1 MYIYQLDKNPV
12 AIESILYKITVP
24 VQKNST
30 IMPKDTLT
38 ARQSEILDLIRGYI
52 ADEGCPPTRAEIA
65 RTLGFRS
72 PNAAEDHLRALQ
84 RKGYIEIVAGSSR
97 GIRLLD
103 DDFGLPVVGRVAAGE
118 PILAEQHIEDHQ
130 QLEPGLFHP
139 RADYLLRVHGDSMKD
154 AGILDN
160 DLLAVH
166 STPNAENGQI
176 VVARIDDEVTVKRF
190 QQRGS
195 IVRLL
200 PENPAYE
207 PIRIDLKDQ
216 PLVIEGLAVGVLRK
230 EI

>member
-1 MYIYQLDKNPV
+1 
-12 AIESILYKITVP
+12 
-24 VQKNST
+24 
-30 IMPKDTLT
+30 MPRDTLT
-38 ARQSEILDLIRGYI
+38 ARQSQILDLIRGYI

-65 RTLGFRS
+65 NILGFRS

-97 GIRLLD
+97 GIRLVD
-103 DDFGLPVVGRVAAGE
+103 EDPGLPVVGRVAAGE
-118 PILAEQHIEDHQ
+118 PILAEQHIEDYQ
-130 QLEPGLFHP
+130 QLEPGLFRP

-166 STPNAENGQI
+166 STQQAENGQI
-176 VVARIDDEVTVKRF
+176 VVARIDEEVTVKRF
-190 QQRGS
+190 RRRGS

>member
-1 MYIYQLDKNPV
+1 
-12 AIESILYKITVP
+12 
-24 VQKNST
+24 
-30 IMPKDTLT
+30 MPRDSLT
-38 ARQSEILDLIRGYI
+38 ARQSQILDLIRGYI

-65 RTLGFRS
+65 NILGFRS

-97 GIRLLD
+97 GIRLVD
-103 DDFGLPVVGRVAAGE
+103 EDPGLPVIGRVAAGE
-118 PILAEQHIEDHQ
+118 PILAEQHIEDYQ

-166 STPNAENGQI
+166 STQQAENGQI
-176 VVARIDDEVTVKRF
+176 VVARIDEEVTVKRF
-190 QQRGS
+190 RRRGS

-200 PENPAYE
+200 PENPDYE

>member
-1 MYIYQLDKNPV
+1 
-12 AIESILYKITVP
+12 
-24 VQKNST
+24 
-30 IMPKDTLT
+30 MPRDTLT
-38 ARQSEILDLIRGYI
+38 ARQSEILDLIRGHI

-65 RTLGFRS
+65 GTLGFRS
-72 PNAAEDHLRALQ
+72 PNAAEEHLRALQ
-84 RKGYIEIVAGSSR
+84 RKGYIEILAGSSR

-103 DDFGLPVVGRVAAGE
+103 EDFGLPVVGRVAAGE
-118 PILAEQHIEDHQ
+118 PILAEQNIEDHQ
-130 QLEPGLFHP
+130 PLEPDLFHP

-166 STPNAENGQI
+166 STPAAENGQI
-176 VVARIDDEVTVKRF
+176 VVARIDEEVTVKRF
-190 QQRGS
+190 RRRGS

>member
-1 MYIYQLDKNPV
+1 MTRD
-12 AIESILYKITVP
+12 S
-24 VQKNST
+24 
-30 IMPKDTLT
+30 LT
-38 ARQSEILDLIRGYI
+38 ARQSQILDLIRGYI

-65 RTLGFRS
+65 NTLGFRS

-97 GIRLLD
+97 GIRLVD
-103 DDFGLPVVGRVAAGE
+103 EDPGLPVVGRVAAGE
-118 PILAEQHIEDHQ
+118 PILAEQHIEDYQ
-130 QLEPGLFHP
+130 QLEPGMFRP

-166 STPNAENGQI
+166 STQQAENGQI
-176 VVARIDDEVTVKRF
+176 VVARIDEEVTVKRF
-190 QQRGS
+190 RRRGS